1 MPELAPVT
9 IAFWALSNLR
19 FSVLG
24 TTGFGRSPKVCA
36 CGIFG
41 FGRLI
46 ASGGMVGIVIP
57 FFVLQIRRDELRFL
71 TKLCGFGVRRCSAAF
86 AAFSASHRKDFAYRV
101 ASWRCRKS

>member
-9 IAFWALSNLR
+9 IAFWPLSSLR
-19 FSVLG
+19 FSVFG

-57 FFVLQIRRDELRFL
+57 FVVLRIRRKDERFL
-71 TKLCGFGVRRCSAAF
+71 TKQTGRELLERRDEV
-86 AAFSASHRKDFAYRV
+86 AFSWETPGITIVSDRA
-101 ASWRCRKS
+101 

>member
-9 IAFWALSNLR
+9 IAFCPLSNLR

-57 FFVLQIRRDELRFL
+57 FFVLPIRREITRFL
-71 TKLCGFGVRRCSAAF
+71 TPGAVVCAVLSAFYGSPIPLRTADATRLNCSYRRG
-86 AAFSASHRKDFAYRV
+86 
-101 ASWRCRKS
+101 

>member
-9 IAFWALSNLR
+9 IAFWSLSNLR
-19 FSVLG
+19 FSVFG

-46 ASGGMVGIVIP
+46 ASGGMVGIVFP
-57 FFVLQIRRDELRFL
+57 FVLPIRREITRFL
-71 TKLCGFGVRRCSAAF
+71 TNQRCSVRCPERILRIPD
-86 AAFSASHRKDFAYRV
+86 SAEDSGRYKA
-101 ASWRCRKS
+101 